1 LSEEIYSFAL
11 KNALTEIGNACP
23 DVKNS
28 FMFKKDGEI
37 VASDEQTQKEVAV
50 HVVDAFDG
58 ILEKAD
64 AIGGIEGLTLE
75 GSEGRVNVSCV
86 DDLYLVTVTRK
97 GADMNPVNV
106 VTRVLIPTVL
116 KLVEKISPAP
126 LKNRIPT
133 HRVEPEIPMVKESKQ
148 EKEEY
153 AAKPETK
160 GLETEEPAMEEPE
173 KPAVTDVIPEPALPE
188 PSASQFMVENLGGL
202 LAPSDTVKIDGDTL
216 QQWEELYNGRKIQ
229 QVEVKTFSGKS
240 TQCKVKPINDP
251 KYEGRG
257 IIRMPEKI
265 QVSLEIKKGELVSVK
280 PVLN

>member
-1 LSEEIYSFAL
+1 LSEDIYSFAL
-11 KNALTEIGNACP
+11 KNALTEIGNACH
-23 DVKNS
+23 DIKNS
-28 FMFKKDGEI
+28 FMFRKDSEI

-50 HVVDAFDG
+50 HVVEAFDG

-75 GSEGRVNVSCV
+75 GSEGRLNVSCV
-86 DDLYLVTVTRK
+86 DDLYLVIVTHK
-97 GADMNPVNV
+97 GADMNSMNT

-116 KLVEKISPAP
+116 KLVEKISPAS
-126 LKNRIPT
+126 LKNRTPT
-133 HRVEPEIPMVKESKQ
+133 HRVEPEIPMVEESKQ

-153 AAKPETK
+153 ADKPETK
-160 GLETEEPAMEEPE
+160 GLETEEPE
-173 KPAVTDVIPEPALPE
+173 KPAVTDVIPEPVLPE

-240 TQCKVKPINDP
+240 TQCKVKSINDP